1 MCDSSSNNLKPVS
14 LDGISCKERHQ
25 ILNHQTMSADHA
37 VVSENTPAVGLPF
50 WMRLDN
56 AAKIYPA
63 VQNEELTAVFR
74 LSCVLKSRVRATA
87 LLAAIARIEN
97 RFPYYKVKPKKGFF
111 WYYLDFYN
119 DPIPLRPDITIP
131 CRAFKQDDLIF
142 RVLVRDNRISVEFS
156 HILTDGGG
164 GFEFLKT
171 LLLAYFE
178 ECGTSVTG
186 SVEAIKPDDNPS
198 QEEFEDGFS
207 KYFQNNIPSPKKKT
221 KAFHLSYRLNDP
233 PRFNTVVAKVDLS
246 QLSKKSK
253 SYNVT
258 ITEYLVATYLHA
270 LQTIYDA
277 SPPNRK
283 RRARK
288 IFRVQVPVNLRKIY
302 GLKTMRNFSL
312 FVTPEIDLS
321 LGAYS
326 FEEIVKTV
334 HHIMQLETDRKLI
347 NKIIARNVGAE
358 RSIWLKN
365 TPLFIKS
372 IILYLS
378 YSIGGTSRYSGVIT
392 NLGKVSLDGAD
403 ELIDYFVFIPP
414 PPNKTLKVNCGVIGF
429 ANSLIMTFGNI
440 TQSRELERLFF
451 TSLTN
456 DGISVKMINY

>member
-1 MCDSSSNNLKPVS
+1 MSIDHAIASETTP
-14 LDGISCKERHQ
+14 GISQ
-25 ILNHQTMSADHA
+25 PS
-37 VVSENTPAVGLPF
+37 

-74 LSCVLKSRVRATA
+74 LSCILKARVRATP
-87 LLAAIARIEN
+87 LLAAIARIED

-119 DPIPLRPDITIP
+119 ERIPLRPDIAIP
-131 CRAFKQDDLIF
+131 CRAFRKGDLIF

-178 ECGTSVTG
+178 ACGTNVAAAVAS
-186 SVEAIKPDDNPS
+186 IKPEDQPG

-207 KYFQNNIPSPKKKT
+207 KYFQDNIPSPKKKV
-221 KAFHLSYRLNDP
+221 KAFHLNFNLNDP
-233 PRFNTVVAKVDLS
+233 PRFNTLIAKVDLS

-253 SYNVT
+253 SYHVSV
-258 ITEYLVATYLHA
+258 TEYLVATYLHSLQAIYEA
-270 LQTIYDA
+270 LPANQ
-277 SPPNRK
+277 K
-283 RRARK
+283 RRVRRV
-288 IFRVQVPVNLRKIY
+288 FRVQVPVNLRRIY
-302 GLKTMRNFSL
+302 GLNTMRNFSL

-321 LGAYS
+321 LGTYS

-358 RSIWLKN
+358 RNIWLKN

-429 ANSLIMTFGNI
+429 GNSLIMTFGSI

-456 DGISVKMINY
+456 DGIHVRMINY